1 MVKLFLRLSLAAG
14 FLSAVADRFGF
25 WPDEYSAWGNW
36 ADFVEYTGVLLPWF
50 PVSMVSFFALLATMA
65 EVVFGLCLIVGFRTS
80 WFGRLSGVLLLFF
93 GISMAVSLG
102 LNASLDYF
110 VFVAS
115 AAAFALGQMEVGWCE
130 LDMLIE

>member
-36 ADFVEYTGVLLPWF
+36 ADFVENTGVLLPWV
-50 PVSMVSFFALLATMA
+50 PVSMVSFFALLATVA
-65 EVVFGLCLIVGFRTS
+65 GVVFGLCLIVGFRTR
-80 WFGRLSGVLLLFF
+80 WVGRWRGVLLLFL
-93 GISMAVSLG
+93 GVSMAVSLG
-102 LNASLDYF
+102 LKAPLDYS
-110 VFVAS
+110 VFAAS
-115 AAAFALGQMEVGWCE
+115 AAAFALGQMPVGWWE